1 MKNADY
7 GRRTARRSHATW
19 AAGRRCLLACLALAV
34 IGLALGVGL
43 LVSAD
48 RQESEN
54 TNNVTL
60 ATPISETTPAAPP
73 RPPPPSPPP
82 PAWDDRLMAATHYW
96 DCNGQGCDATTLQPW
111 KEGAAYV
118 SPPGYGPQDPADHG
132 GAAYGER
139 MWLLGAASDSLA
151 AMLGDDDPCCGR
163 TPIPSGCGN
172 CLLVQNP
179 DAVNA
184 GWTAVV
190 MKKNRCP
197 PWTNGCGDGELH
209 VDIAAPG
216 FDFLPAS
223 TANVCSERAGTG
235 FDNQEQSELLGRW
248 WESCADTRQCA
259 VLCDQLPAPFVAGC
273 RLFTSW
279 GWTRGDPSRL
289 RFRKVACPDA
299 FRAHVSAQFGPEGP
313 VLQASPPPSPAPPPP
328 PPTSP
333 LPSMPPPP
341 SPAPSPPPPHPCG
354 ASVVV
359 QQNYSYWL
367 DGSGGDCTCA
377 PGGEALTCSTNQ
389 QVVGDGGAL
398 ARQTALVSTDQ
409 HVSDLPPASAVT
421 GELLG
426 VAHPT
431 HGLSPTPLNTDLFV
445 GSSFSSTPTDCLCL
459 RSCNIRATMEDG
471 LFQRGSNGAVL
482 EYDMTCNINPGCGC
496 GCSASA
502 NQLTLCRAPA

>member
-1 MKNADY
+1 
-7 GRRTARRSHATW
+7 
-19 AAGRRCLLACLALAV
+19 
-34 IGLALGVGL
+34 
-43 LVSAD
+43 
-48 RQESEN
+48 
-54 TNNVTL
+54 
-60 ATPISETTPAAPP
+60 
-73 RPPPPSPPP
+73 
-82 PAWDDRLMAATHYW
+82 MAATHYW

-299 FRAHVSAQFGPEGP
+299 FRAH
-313 VLQASPPPSPAPPPP
+313 
-328 PPTSP
+328 
-333 LPSMPPPP
+333 
-341 SPAPSPPPPHPCG
+341 
-354 ASVVV
+354 
-359 QQNYSYWL
+359 QNYSYWL

-389 QVVGDGGAL
+389 QVVGDG
-398 ARQTALVSTDQ
+398 
-409 HVSDLPPASAVT
+409 